1 MPVSRACIY
10 RKPVRFY
17 LKLLT
22 EYFEVI
28 WDIAYHSG
36 MTSQAD
42 FQACIETN
50 SPAGI
55 VAGGCTAL
63 MLFGSIPRFVR
74 NGGHL
79 FVDSG
84 AFTAFRLREPMDWGK
99 VISKYRI
106 IISTTDGSPQVSI
119 VAPDVV
125 GNQEETI
132 ELWKQYQMEIKEWI
146 ASGVRVIVP
155 LQAGALR
162 ADELLSLAVDMFGT
176 DKFCAGIPSN
186 EAALSVDACR
196 TLSHNDFHILGRV
209 VMSPE
214 VKEKVDAL
222 LTNNQNARLTSDA
235 NWLRSRTREI
245 SAARLRMQTTLAS
258 SRRTKAVVHLLSSDR
273 YKSKVLM
280 G

>member
-1 MPVSRACIY
+1 M
-10 RKPVRFY
+10 
-17 LKLLT
+17 
-22 EYFEVI
+22 I

-55 VAGGCTAL
+55 VAGSCSTQ

-84 AFTAFRLREPMDWGK
+84 AFTAFRLRESMDWGK
-99 VISKYRI
+99 VITKYRM
-106 IISTTDGSPQVSI
+106 IISATDGSPQVSI

-125 GNQEETI
+125 GDQAGTI
-132 ELWKQYQMEIKEWI
+132 ELWKKYQQEIREWI
-146 ASGVRVIVP
+146 ARGVRVIVP
-155 LQAGALR
+155 LQAGELQ
-162 ADELLSLAVDMFGT
+162 ADELLSLAVDMFET

-186 EAALSVDACR
+186 EAALSVEACR
-196 TLSHNDFHILGRV
+196 TLKHSDFHILGRV
-209 VMSPE
+209 VMSQD

-222 LTNNQNARLTSDA
+222 LINSPGARLTSDA

-245 SAARLRMQTTLAS
+245 SAARSRMQTTLAS
-258 SRRTKAVVHLLSSDR
+258 SRRTKAVTHVLSSDR